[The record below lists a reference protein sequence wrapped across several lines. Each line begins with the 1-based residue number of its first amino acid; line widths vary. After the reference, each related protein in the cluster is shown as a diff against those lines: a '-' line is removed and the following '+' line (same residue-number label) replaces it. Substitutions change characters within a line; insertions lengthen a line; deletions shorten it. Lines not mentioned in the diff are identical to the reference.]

1 ELRRSLD
8 GRKLRTTARIAKDE
22 VEDVQNLNEPYGGR
36 LVDLIVGDDERSELI
51 LKSKH
56 LPSIQLSP
64 RSLCDIEL
72 LATGAFSPLDHFM
85 GYDDYQH
92 VLKEMRLAAGKL
104 FPIPITLPVA
114 EESDIRP
121 GQEIALRS
129 ARNELIAIMTV
140 EESFAWDPL
149 VEAQV
154 VFRTTD
160 VRHPLVAEMNTWGN
174 HYISGPI
181 KVVELPKHYDF

>member
-1 ELRRSLD
+1 YQVGQDKYTLSSKVCLRRRRRPVRFALDKALTNHLQFVIACRFGQVELRRSLD

-92 VLKEMRLAAGKL
+92 VL
-104 FPIPITLPVA
+104 
-114 EESDIRP
+114 
-121 GQEIALRS
+121 
-129 ARNELIAIMTV
+129 
-140 EESFAWDPL
+140 
-149 VEAQV
+149 
-154 VFRTTD
+154 
-160 VRHPLVAEMNTWGN
+160 
-174 HYISGPI
+174 
-181 KVVELPKHYDF
+181 